1 MIQQMAEIGNYAM
14 AKEKIIGFTDISNT
28 VLSISIDQGLGH
40 TLICSD
46 ISIEIEKKW
55 MDDGTFPNN

>member
-46 ISIEIEKKW
+46 ISIEIEKK
-55 MDDGTFPNN
+55 